1 MGQGNEA
8 QREKALRLRTGSF
21 WASLLPGL
29 SSLPALSQSWSLVK
43 VMVQAGTGD
52 GYLLG
57 LSFLREALAFL
68 GQMH

>member
-8 QREKALRLRTGSF
+8 QRKKALRFRTGSF
-21 WASLLPGL
+21 WARLLPGL
-29 SSLPALSQSWSLVK
+29 SSLPTLSQSWSLVK
-43 VMVQAGTGD
+43 AMVQAGMGD

-68 GQMH
+68 RQMH